1 MGCERRSQSFSRSCF
16 TKAAYFSKTKKLIH
30 SFENLSNELF
40 YEIFDYLDGYEIYQA
55 FSNLNSRFKALL
67 TCSSLR
73 LKIDLRFHPED
84 ILQYCSTYVVTPNKD
99 RIISLRWSNLRDYK
113 SGFTLFNIDSLF
125 SRLESLTLGDIESN
139 QLIPLLISLIS
150 LPRLYSL
157 TINYDD
163 DLKDISNIY
172 QILLNFPML
181 KYNKLSFFSLES
193 FIPLSRATT
202 DQFSSIKYLVI
213 DHCCS
218 LNELIDI
225 LSYTPQLYRLTCKH
239 VDESKKNIVKD
250 TLNVIFNLTCIS
262 IAACYAEFDEVA
274 MFLTTLSPQLELLRI
289 STFRDVTY
297 LDANRWERIISQHL
311 HHLSTFEFKYEEP
324 IDEDLEV
331 SVYHERLNE
340 FNSLFWMKRQWLFK
354 IYIDTNFWENNV
366 IVCSI
371 FPYRPIQG
379 NSHEERENNESFND
393 ILSQNITEQSI
404 IPNQQESFAYSK
416 MLSETNQ
423 LIVIDLSYSEFD
435 ETFFDTIHPVLT
447 TIQITY
453 LNIMLRDIFIG
464 ALIDLVG
471 CLPNLDSL
479 VISSL
484 SMIQPRCLSIEETR
498 TFRLLSN
505 NNKITKVNLKEMN
518 DLAQVQF
525 LLDLCSQMKYFEVD
539 CTNDVSPENVVQFI
553 LMKNIKRTCNLR
565 LLCLKIL
572 QTNMN
577 IVDTLKSIIDFEQLC
592 HNYTIQQIDTKIYLR
607 LN

>member
-1 MGCERRSQSFSRSCF
+1 MFSVKRRLNNIELFKEE
-16 TKAAYFSKTKKLIH
+16 TKKFRVIHDDKKLIH

-181 KYNKLSFFSLES
+181 K
-193 FIPLSRATT
+193 
-202 DQFSSIKYLVI
+202 
-213 DHCCS
+213 
-218 LNELIDI
+218 
-225 LSYTPQLYRLTCKH
+225 
-239 VDESKKNIVKD
+239 
-250 TLNVIFNLTCIS
+250 
-262 IAACYAEFDEVA
+262 
-274 MFLTTLSPQLELLRI
+274 
-289 STFRDVTY
+289 DVTY